1 MINEPAKGD
10 PACHTRSTNEVKLH
24 TNLVLTNR
32 SRYSAFFATENQDE
46 VKSRGVIW
54 DGMWFF
60 LYFVANVD
68 QVALAYSSGTVPAT
82 ANANKKKERNV
93 T

>member
-1 MINEPAKGD
+1 M
-10 PACHTRSTNEVKLH
+10 KLH

-68 QVALAYSSGTVPAT
+68 QVAVAYLSGTVPAA

>member
-1 MINEPAKGD
+1 MK
-10 PACHTRSTNEVKLH
+10 C
-24 TNLVLTNR
+24 
-32 SRYSAFFATENQDE
+32 
-46 VKSRGVIW
+46 RGVIW

-60 LYFVANVD
+60 LCFVANVD
-68 QVALAYSSGTVPAT
+68 QVAHAYLSGTVPAA